1 VYFLDSF
8 FTCEKRRGG
17 GEGAFLKE
25 RRVHLYEGLRR
36 KIVVS

>member
-1 VYFLDSF
+1 MHFLDSL

-25 RRVHLYEGLRR
+25 RRDKLYEGLRG
-36 KIVVS
+36 KIVLV